1 MDYLTYLKERGCDTQ
16 AALNR
21 LNNDAEFYR
30 SCIELILNDQNLN
43 ELKKAIEEQ
52 DIKNAFF
59 KAHTLKGILANLSF
73 TPYYEK
79 ISQIVEILRNNSFD
93 GVKDRVDDF
102 DQFYTEF
109 IEELGKK
116 I

>member
-43 ELKKAIEEQ
+43 ELKKQ
-52 DIKNAFF
+52 LKN
-59 KAHTLKGILANLSF
+59 K
-73 TPYYEK
+73 
-79 ISQIVEILRNNSFD
+79 ILRMHFL
-93 GVKDRVDDF
+93 KH
-102 DQFYTEF
+102 
-109 IEELGKK
+109 IL
-116 I
+116 